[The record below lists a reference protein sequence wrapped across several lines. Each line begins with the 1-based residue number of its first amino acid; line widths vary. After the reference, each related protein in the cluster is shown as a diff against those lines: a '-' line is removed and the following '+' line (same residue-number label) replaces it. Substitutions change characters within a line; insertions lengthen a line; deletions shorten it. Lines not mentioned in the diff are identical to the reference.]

1 MGLVLGTAQLH
12 GSLTL
17 TLHTSVHGKRVR
29 PQPQQELAA
38 KPCGFPAPLAS
49 SRSDSWQKKRD
60 SIHGIHRIK
69 KTPQTRTHPQWWQRL
84 AALQPNTVVS
94 LRLPSLADTLSPIR
108 PSWLQR
114 LSSEWQVLAKFLL
127 LRFTKTPL
135 TPGTS
140 SRWMVLQIDQREHPI
155 SRVLK
160 ILKVLRT
167 LLRLLRNLT

>member
-29 PQPQQELAA
+29 PQPQQELAS

-69 KTPQTRTHPQWWQRL
+69 KTPQTRTHPQWWQKACCIATKHRGLTAAPEPSWHTITNSSQL
-84 AALQPNTVVS
+84 AAKAFLRVAS
-94 LRLPSLADTLSPIR
+94 LG
-108 PSWLQR
+108 
-114 LSSEWQVLAKFLL
+114 QVLTASLHKDTFDAWHFIALNGSPN
-127 LRFTKTPL
+127 RSK
-135 TPGTS
+135 GTS
-140 SRWMVLQIDQREHPI
+140 N
-155 SRVLK
+155 LK
-160 ILKVLRT
+160 SS
-167 LLRLLRNLT
+167 